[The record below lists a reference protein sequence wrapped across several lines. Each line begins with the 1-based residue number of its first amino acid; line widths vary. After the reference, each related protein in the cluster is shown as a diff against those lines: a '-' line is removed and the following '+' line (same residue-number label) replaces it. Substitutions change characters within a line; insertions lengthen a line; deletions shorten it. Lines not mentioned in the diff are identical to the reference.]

1 LITVFS
7 YLQVIITP
15 KEIWG
20 NMLSEFESGKEYYE
34 KNNSLMYIRAD
45 ILVEIITEDGLRTR
59 IYNDLYLRLPQLNEE
74 EKKLYE
80 SIKPLSQ
87 EENTI
92 ITILKV
98 LDGLYSLESVI
109 NSDNKKLIIELID
122 KVISFLK
129 KKTEPNS
136 D

>member
-1 LITVFS
+1 
-7 YLQVIITP
+7 
-15 KEIWG
+15 
-20 NMLSEFESGKEYYE
+20 MLSEFESGKEYYE